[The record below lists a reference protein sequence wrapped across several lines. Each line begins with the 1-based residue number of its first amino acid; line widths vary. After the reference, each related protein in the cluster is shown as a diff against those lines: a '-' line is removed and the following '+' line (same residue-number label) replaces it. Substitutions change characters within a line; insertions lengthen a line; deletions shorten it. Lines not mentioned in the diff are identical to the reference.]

1 MVSYSYTYI
10 SAQEVKIEELKKI
23 NDRFRRQGESQK
35 DEMDVLKSQV
45 RTTQLPEHNWLADE
59 RDFVDLRWC

>member
-1 MVSYSYTYI
+1 MVFYYCTNF

-35 DEMDVLKSQV
+35 DEMDILKSQV
-45 RTTQLPEHNWLADE
+45 STHSHQSVIDVQIHGTLLI
-59 RDFVDLRWC
+59 